1 MVLELINV
9 TKNFGKFRLGP
20 LSITVNDNDVM
31 VILGPTG
38 SGKTTLINLIA
49 GLLRPDNGKI
59 ILNGI
64 EITNQPIEERKVG
77 YVFQD
82 PSLFPHLNVYNNI
95 LFGLRK
101 SENLKKRLPQ

>member
-1 MVLELINV
+1 MVLEIIDV
-9 TKNFGKFRLGP
+9 TKDFGKFVLGP
-20 LSITVNDNDVM
+20 INLTVKNSEVM

-49 GLLRPDNGKI
+49 GILSPDSGKI
-59 ILNGI
+59 ILNDL
-64 EITNQPIEERKVG
+64 EITKQSIEERKVG

-95 LFGLRK
+95 LFGLKRK
-101 SENLKKRLPQ
+101 ERQSY

>member
-9 TKNFGKFRLGP
+9 TKNFGKFQLGP
-20 LSITVNDNDVM
+20 LSLTVNNKDVM

-49 GLLRPDNGKI
+49 GILRPDNGKI
-59 ILNGI
+59 ILNDI
-64 EITNQPIEERKVG
+64 EIINQPIEQRKVG

-82 PSLFPHLNVYNNI
+82 PSLFPHLKFF
-95 LFGLRK
+95 LD
-101 SENLKKRLPQ
+101 